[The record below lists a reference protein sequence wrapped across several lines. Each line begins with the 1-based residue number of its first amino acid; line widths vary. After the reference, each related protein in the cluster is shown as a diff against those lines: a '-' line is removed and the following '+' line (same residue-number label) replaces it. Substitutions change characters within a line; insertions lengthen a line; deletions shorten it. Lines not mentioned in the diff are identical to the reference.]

1 MKLGIFGGTFDPPH
15 IGHLILAAEALEQLS
30 LDKIL
35 WVLTPFPPHK
45 QKQKITPVNYRQ
57 SMVELAVDG
66 NPCFVLSRI
75 DIDRSPPHYAVDT
88 MFLFREQMPEDALY
102 YLMGADSL
110 NDIPKW
116 HRPIDF
122 INLCNGIIIMSRQ
135 VKEFKESVLNLGM
148 PSLRKKLHYLKTPN
162 IDISGTD
169 IRSRIKNGRQYR
181 YFIPERVYQYIVENQ
196 LYKH

>member
-1 MKLGIFGGTFDPPH
+1 MRIGIFGGTFDPPH

-30 LDKIL
+30 LDSIL
-35 WVLTPFPPHK
+35 WILTPFPPHK
-45 QKQKITPVNYRQ
+45 QKQKITPIMHRQ
-57 SMVELAVDG
+57 RMVELAING
-66 NPCFVLSRI
+66 NNCFVLSRI
-75 DIDRSPPHYAVDT
+75 DMDRVPPHYAVDT
-88 MFLFREQMPEDALY
+88 LILLHEQMPEDELY

-122 INLCNGIIIMSRQ
+122 VNLCTGIVVMSRS
-135 VKEFKESVLNLGM
+135 VDDFTISVLKMKKSG
-148 PSLRKKLHYLKTPN
+148 LRKKLHYLKTPN